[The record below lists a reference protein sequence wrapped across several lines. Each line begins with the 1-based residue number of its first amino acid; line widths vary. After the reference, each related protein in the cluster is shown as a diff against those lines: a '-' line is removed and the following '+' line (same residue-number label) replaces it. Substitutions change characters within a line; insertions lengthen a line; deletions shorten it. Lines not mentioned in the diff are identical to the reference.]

1 MLDRLS
7 HNWRV
12 RTRREF
18 FTRAGS
24 GLAGIALSSMLR
36 QEGAFAAPS
45 AVDPMA
51 AKQPH
56 HAPKA
61 KSIIWLFME
70 GGPSH
75 IDLFDPKPKLT
86 ELHGQPMPA
95 SFGRPLTAMG
105 TAGNTLMASQ
115 RTFKQHG
122 QSGLWISDWYNNIAQ
137 HADDLAVIRS

>member
-75 IDLFDPKPKLT
+75 IDLFDPKPELLKLAGKP
-86 ELHGQPMPA
+86 LPP
-95 SFGRPLTAMG
+95 SFGRPITAMG
-105 TAGNTLMASQ
+105 TAEN
-115 RTFKQHG
+115 
-122 QSGLWISDWYNNIAQ
+122 GLLPSKRNF
-137 HADDLAVIRS
+137 